1 MDSPLI
7 NIMVKAAKKASRGLR
22 RDFNELENLQ
32 VMTKG
37 PADFVTASDIR
48 TQNLIYDELLY
59 AKPDWSFVME
69 ESKQII
75 GSKPNS
81 KFIIDPIDGTTNFMH
96 GNPNFAISI
105 AAEVDGKLE
114 AALIYSPI
122 TDEMFL
128 AERGKGAFLNDKRI
142 RVASRKKLSES
153 ILITGIPHLG
163 RGDMKLFL
171 KEMEILIPEVAGIRR
186 SGSAALDLAWV
197 ACGRYDLF
205 WERGLEAWDI
215 AAGILLIREAGGYV
229 QGLNGKDNDIW
240 SGNLISGNEDIIN
253 NLLKKLEI
261 WLLNDLHGY
270 KMQCKTIEK

>member
-7 NIMVKAAKKASRGLR
+7 NVMIKAAKKASRGLR

-37 PADFVTASDIR
+37 PANFVTAADIR
-48 TQNLIYDELLY
+48 TQNTIYDELSY
-59 AKPDWSFVME
+59 AKPDWSFIME
-69 ESKQII
+69 ESKPIR
-75 GSKPNS
+75 GSNPNS

-105 AAEVDGKLE
+105 AAEIDNKLE

-122 TDEMFL
+122 TDEMFI

-163 RGDMKLFL
+163 RGDIDLFL
-171 KEMEILIPEVAGIRR
+171 REMKILIPEVAGIRR

-197 ACGRYDLF
+197 AAGRYDAF
-205 WERGLEAWDI
+205 WERGLASWDI
-215 AAGILLIREAGGYV
+215 AAGILMIKEAGGYV
-229 QGLNGKDNDIW
+229 QGINGKDSDMW
-240 SGNLISGNEDIIN
+240 DGNIISGNEDILNALIE
-253 NLLKKLEI
+253 KLEV
-261 WLLNDLHGY
+261 
-270 KMQCKTIEK
+270 

>member
-7 NIMVKAAKKASRGLR
+7 NVMIKAAKKASRGLR

-37 PADFVTASDIR
+37 PANFVTAADIR
-48 TQNLIYDELLY
+48 TQNTIYDELSY
-59 AKPDWSFVME
+59 AKPDWSFIME
-69 ESKQII
+69 ESKPIR
-75 GSKPNS
+75 GSNPNS

-105 AAEVDGKLE
+105 AAEIDNKLE

-122 TDEMFL
+122 TDEMFI

-163 RGDMKLFL
+163 RGDIDLFL
-171 KEMEILIPEVAGIRR
+171 REMKILIPEVAGIRR

-197 ACGRYDLF
+197 AAGRYDAF
-205 WERGLEAWDI
+205 WERGLASWDI
-215 AAGILLIREAGGYV
+215 AAGILMIKEAGGYV
-229 QGLNGKDNDIW
+229 QGINGKDSDMW
-240 SGNLISGNEDIIN
+240 DGNIISGNEDILNTLIE
-253 NLLKKLEI
+253 KLEV
-261 WLLNDLHGY
+261 
-270 KMQCKTIEK
+270 

>member
-7 NIMVKAAKKASRGLR
+7 NVMIKAAKKASRGLR

-37 PADFVTASDIR
+37 PANFVTAADIR
-48 TQNLIYDELLY
+48 TQNTIYDELSY
-59 AKPDWSFVME
+59 AKPDWSFIME
-69 ESKQII
+69 ESKPIR
-75 GSKPNS
+75 GSNPNS

-105 AAEVDGKLE
+105 AAEIDNKLE

-122 TDEMFL
+122 TDEMFI

-163 RGDMKLFL
+163 RGDINLFL
-171 KEMEILIPEVAGIRR
+171 REMKTLIPEVAGIRR

-197 ACGRYDLF
+197 AAGRYDAF
-205 WERGLEAWDI
+205 WERGLASWDI
-215 AAGILLIREAGGYV
+215 AAGILMIKEAGGYA
-229 QGLNGKDNDIW
+229 QGINGKDSDMW
-240 SGNLISGNEDIIN
+240 DGNIISGNEDILNALIE
-253 NLLKKLEI
+253 KLEV
-261 WLLNDLHGY
+261 
-270 KMQCKTIEK
+270 